1 MRQTAFVGLG
11 HGGDLGWGLL
21 GSAGVAL
28 VAGPAMILPQCH
40 ASQSQPSRLGAMV
53 IGN

>member
-1 MRQTAFVGLG
+1 MPQTAFVSLGL
-11 HGGDLGWGLL
+11 GGDLGWGSL

-40 ASQSQPSRLGAMV
+40 ASLSQPLRLGAMA